1 MRRSVNFS
9 ASDGNFLLN
18 WGENGFDAPYHRSLV
33 INALP
38 LQQPNS
44 LLANLPLEILL
55 SIIKE
60 IKDPATFFTL
70 NATCQG
76 LKAMVEEGYKDQSK
90 QFIRK
95 LTAFIT
101 TRPIEDENEKVVIDI
116 HAPYTQEWN
125 ELRYNTLHLAL
136 LTTEKIKKIYIT
148 AWDLLLQPVVWENK
162 QDIAILMR
170 GLLKVTP
177 SINQPEKYATL
188 LFTTFPKVL
197 FTKMGLLQLDDCLQ
211 IVIKHFLIEEDSPA
225 YQFIAEK
232 FPPHAINLTKMRYI
246 QYAHYPSFMFYAVN
260 HFLELVERDD
270 NSFKGYELPLFILL
284 STKYDLEKTNKKE
297 QTVLLYALGEEENH
311 WLESDQL
318 YRLVN
323 LLLEYKANY
332 NARDH
337 YGNTPLIYVCEYGE
351 AALLSL
357 LLKCPDIDVNTKNH
371 ADKNALQIV
380 LSQRASSQSAS
391 LKLEMLLQHP
401 KLNITLTN
409 EQELNPL
416 AYAVEY
422 GTLTVIKAL
431 LLHPQMNKAW
441 LKEQAIYEIYAA
453 IESDALEQVQALL
466 THPHIIHSATHYFA
480 FNYALWRGRE
490 SIVKAFLANVN
501 PQEKNDFINQALA
514 LVITRCE
521 REEFSLMV
529 QRLIELGADCNLHDV
544 GGMTALMKACRDE
557 QKALVQFL
565 LQQPEIDVNK
575 ETAEHDC
582 ALHQTVE
589 RGSVE
594 MLQILLNDKK
604 CAVNKVDLHSIT
616 ALEIA
621 VFSGNAEALHLLL
634 NHQDIEVNII
644 NEEGKSML
652 ELAVTSKNKAMV
664 QALFNKVTNPSIR
677 LSAFNC
683 AIEQAQDDIAEIFLT
698 SLDEQEKM
706 IFIAQAFALVVADNQ
721 MALAHKLRE
730 KYLLSISALK
740 RGREDYETS

>member
-38 LQQPNS
+38 FQQPNS
-44 LLANLPLEILL
+44 LLANLPLEIIL

-76 LKAMVEEGYKDQSK
+76 LKAMVEESYKDQSK
-90 QFIRK
+90 QFIK
-95 LTAFIT
+95 ELIAFIT

-116 HAPYTQEWN
+116 PAPYTQEWN
-125 ELRYNTLHLAL
+125 KLRYNALHLAL
-136 LTTEKIKKIYIT
+136 LATEKIKKIYIT

-162 QDIAILMR
+162 QDIVILMR
-170 GLLKVTP
+170 RLLKVTP
-177 SINQPEKYATL
+177 YINQPEKYATL

-211 IVIKHFLIEEDSPA
+211 LVTKHFLIEEDSPA
-225 YQFIAEK
+225 YQFIAER
-232 FPPHAINLTKMRYI
+232 FPPHAINLTTMRYI
-246 QYAHYPSFMFYAVN
+246 QYDHYPSFMFYAAN
-260 HFLELVERDD
+260 YFLELVERDD
-270 NSFKGYELPLFILL
+270 NTFTAHELPLSTLL
-284 STKYDLEKTNKKE
+284 STKYDLEQTDKKG
-297 QTVLLYALGEEENH
+297 QTVLLYVLGAEDNH

-323 LLLEYKANY
+323 VLLEYKANY

-357 LLKCPDIDVNTKNH
+357 LLKCPDIDVNAKNH
-371 ADKNALQIV
+371 AGKNALQIV
-380 LSQRASSQSAS
+380 LGQSAS
-391 LKLEMLLQHP
+391 SKLEMLLQHP
-401 KLNITLTN
+401 QLDITITN

-416 AYAVEY
+416 AYAVEC
-422 GTLTVIKAL
+422 GTLTIIKAL
-431 LLHPQMNKAW
+431 LLHPQMNKEW

-480 FNYALWRGRE
+480 FNYALWQGRE
-490 SIVKAFLANVN
+490 SVVKAFLTNVN

-514 LVITRCE
+514 LVTTRCE

-557 QKALVQFL
+557 QKTLVHFL
-565 LQQPEIDVNK
+565 LQHPEIDVNK
-575 ETAEHDC
+575 ETVEHGC
-582 ALHQTVE
+582 VLHQTVE

-621 VFSGNAEALHLLL
+621 VFSGNAAALHLLL

-652 ELAVTSKNKAMV
+652 ELAVTSKNKAMI
-664 QALFNKVTNPSIR
+664 QALLNKVTNPSIR

-706 IFIAQAFALVVADNQ
+706 LFIAQAFALAVANNQ
-721 MALAHKLRE
+721 MALAHTLRE
-730 KYLLSISALK
+730 KYLLTISALK
-740 RGREDYETS
+740 RGREDYEAP